1 MSDTYKVKRAEQAER
16 LALLDLWEALYLW
29 HHEQCADLIKKPCR
43 IELKAEI
50 DNYLNTP
57 DCAVFIAIRDGE
69 VCGFI
74 AGQLYELASPLTKS
88 ELMGSIDQWYVAT
101 EHRVNGL
108 GLALF
113 ERIEQEFADC
123 GAKRLNVEVWDFNN
137 NALETY
143 KKRGFQTHIH
153 CMTKAIDN

>member
-1 MSDTYKVKRAEQAER
+1 MSLTYSINRAKQTRREPMLE
-16 LALLDLWEALYLW
+16 LWRALYQW
-29 HHEQCADLIKKPCR
+29 HHQQCAELIKKPCP
-43 IELKAEI
+43 IELEAEL

-57 DCAVFIAIRDGE
+57 ECAVFVATHDDE

-74 AGQLYELASPLTKS
+74 AGQLYELASPLTKT
-88 ELMGSIDQWYVAT
+88 ELIGSIDQWYVA
-101 EHRVNGL
+101 EDHRANGV

-113 ERIEQEFADC
+113 ERIEQEFVDC

-143 KKRGFQTHIH
+143 YKLGFQTHLR
-153 CMTKAIDN
+153 CMTKALG